1 LVDILQFLGEFESA
15 IQTLLQACEYFPEAY
30 EIEYRLAGLYFMLTD
45 NTKAKFHL
53 SNGMRLNFENYILL
67 EDLFWFSQ
75 KNGAELHCK
84 T

>member
-1 LVDILQFLGEFESA
+1 
-15 IQTLLQACEYFPEAY
+15 
-30 EIEYRLAGLYFMLTD
+30 MLTD

-67 EDLFWFSQ
+67 EDLFLWFGQ

>member
-1 LVDILQFLGEFESA
+1 
-15 IQTLLQACEYFPEAY
+15 
-30 EIEYRLAGLYFMLTD
+30 MLTD

-53 SNGMRLNFENYILL
+53 SNAIKFEKHTTRRFISVV
-67 EDLFWFSQ
+67 WA

>member
-1 LVDILQFLGEFESA
+1 LWIFSWSIWNWISFGW
-15 IQTLLQACEYFPEAY
+15 
-30 EIEYRLAGLYFMLTD
+30 LYFMLTD
-45 NTKAKFHL
+45 NTKGKFHL

-67 EDLFWFSQ
+67 EDLFPVVWP